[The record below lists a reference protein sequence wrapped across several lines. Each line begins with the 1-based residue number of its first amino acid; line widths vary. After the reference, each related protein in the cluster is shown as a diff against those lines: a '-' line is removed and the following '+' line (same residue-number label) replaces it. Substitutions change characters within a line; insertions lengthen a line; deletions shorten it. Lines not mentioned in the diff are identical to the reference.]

1 MAAALKDAFVRKPVL
16 ATIRLVLPAGAAR
29 TGPPVSPALGPYRV
43 NLMALCKEIN
53 ARTQRYKP
61 DTPIRV
67 TVTVYRDS
75 TFQLAVKPPSVSW
88 LLKKAAGIQTASRF
102 PGHVT
107 AASLTVRHVY
117 EIARLKLGDDPSCK
131 YASLEAMCKSVVATA
146 RSMGIA
152 IVRDL

>member
-75 TFQLAVKPPSVSW
+75 TFQLVVKPPSV
-88 LLKKAAGIQTASRF
+88 R
-102 PGHVT
+102 
-107 AASLTVRHVY
+107 
-117 EIARLKLGDDPSCK
+117 
-131 YASLEAMCKSVVATA
+131 VVAPQEG
-146 RSMGIA
+146 RRDPDRQPVPRPRHRRVPHRPPR
-152 IVRDL
+152 VRDREAEAG

>member
-1 MAAALKDAFVRKPVL
+1 MAAALKDAFVRKSVL

-67 TVTVYRDS
+67 TVRDRL
-75 TFQLAVKPPSVSW
+75 QGQHLPARGE
-88 LLKKAAGIQTASRF
+88 AA
-102 PGHVT
+102 
-107 AASLTVRHVY
+107 
-117 EIARLKLGDDPSCK
+117 LG
-131 YASLEAMCKSVVATA
+131 VVAPQEG
-146 RSMGIA
+146 RRDPDRQPVPRPRHRRVPHRPPR
-152 IVRDL
+152 VRDREAEAG